1 MALRSAIKPER
12 FDAQADRFD
21 ARTGLPAGAGSAV
34 ATAVLDVV
42 TPRADDLLVELGAG
56 TGEIGQYLAQ
66 SVRYLAIDRSSR
78 MLDVFRAKLAAAG
91 DHRVPLL
98 RADADKPWPLGDEAA
113 AAVFASRA
121 AHLLDS
127 EHLVSELLRVC
138 RPGGHFLV
146 GRVIRD
152 QDGLK
157 SRLRRQ
163 RKLLL
168 GQLGLATEDAD
179 RFTEGVF
186 DRLVAAGAVRV
197 ETRPVTKWV
206 ATGSA
211 QQILDEWEAVGAAGG
226 QGIDAA
232 SRAAVMA
239 ELGSWAARELGD
251 AHSVSTWTEQYVLE
265 GVRTSTTRC

>member
-1 MALRSAIKPER
+1 MLALVYPP
-12 FDAQADRFD
+12 AQGARW
-21 ARTGLPAGAGSAV
+21 ARTAV
-34 ATAVLDVV
+34 IDVI
-42 TPRADDLLVELGAG
+42 TPGADDLLVELGAG
-56 TGEIGQYLAQ
+56 TGEIRPVPSPVCSILGHRPIVEDARCLPRKA
-66 SVRYLAIDRSSR
+66 RGGRRSSCH
-78 MLDVFRAKLAAAG
+78 A
-91 DHRVPLL
+91 LL
-98 RADADKPWPLGDEAA
+98 HADADKPWPLGDGAA
-113 AAVFASRA
+113 AVVFASRS

-168 GQLGLATEDAD
+168 GQLGLTTEDAD
-179 RFTEGVF
+179 RFTEGVL
-186 DRLVAAGAVRV
+186 DRLVAAGAARI

-226 QGIDAA
+226 RHIDAG
-232 SRAAVMA
+232 SRALVMA
-239 ELGSWAARELGD
+239 ELGTWAARELGD
-251 AHSVSTWTEQYVLE
+251 AHNVSTWTEHYVLG